1 MEELR
6 DRFLRFCSFFVFKS
20 LLLSVALSAYCLCEK
35 MRAGREDSKE
45 LCGI

>member
-20 LLLSVALSAYCLCEK
+20 LLLSVALSDVDEH
-35 MRAGREDSKE
+35 E
-45 LCGI
+45 LS